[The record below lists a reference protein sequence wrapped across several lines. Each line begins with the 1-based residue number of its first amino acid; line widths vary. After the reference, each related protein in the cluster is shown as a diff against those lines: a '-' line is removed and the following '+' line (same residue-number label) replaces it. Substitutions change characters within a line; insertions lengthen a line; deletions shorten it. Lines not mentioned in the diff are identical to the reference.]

1 MMNIGSIL
9 ILVFKY
15 SPNYQDSNDA
25 IRQQIAYAGNNV
37 KSMHISVEASLKKLR
52 TSYID
57 ILYVAWWDWETSV
70 EEVMNG
76 LHVLVQQGKVLYL
89 VSEPFSMLTPTF
101 INMYRW
107 QGISDSP
114 AWVVSKA
121 NQYARDHGKS
131 PFVIYQ
137 GAWNIML
144 RDLERDVL
152 PMARSEGR
160 STVLFIIWCLDSR
173 APTRSCACS
182 LARPCRWKI
191 PNRRGRG
198 TPPADRRERPHET
211 ESQLG
216 TQ

>member
-1 MMNIGSIL
+1 MNIGPIL

-57 ILYVAWWDWETSV
+57 ILYVAWWDWDTSV

-89 VSEPFSMLTPTF
+89 VRWLACMPSPTF
-101 INMYRW
+101 VDMHCC
-107 QGISDSP
+107 QGISDAP

-144 RDLERDVL
+144 RDLERDIV

-160 STVLFIIWCLDSR
+160 STVFFIIW
-173 APTRSCACS
+173 
-182 LARPCRWKI
+182 
-191 PNRRGRG
+191 
-198 TPPADRRERPHET
+198 
-211 ESQLG
+211 
-216 TQ
+216 